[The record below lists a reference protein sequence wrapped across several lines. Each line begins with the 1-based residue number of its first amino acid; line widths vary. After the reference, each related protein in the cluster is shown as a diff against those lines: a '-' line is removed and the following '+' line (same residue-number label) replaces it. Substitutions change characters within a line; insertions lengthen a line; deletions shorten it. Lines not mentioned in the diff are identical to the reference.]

1 MSGISAGKRAY
12 TTHFKKE
19 AVILGIL
26 PGLLVFLSFS
36 VVPSILT
43 FFFSFTDIRQ
53 IPGRPWQFVGLANY
67 RELLFQSNSRDMLDS
82 LKRTFIFSF
91 SVTGFQ
97 TAFALLL
104 SILLTRKNLAGRNIF
119 RTIIFLPNILGV
131 TVTGLC
137 FKLFFSIDGPARKVL
152 GLFGKSSAFFG
163 DWNLALPLVIF
174 CQIWMSVGYEMVIFI
189 AGLQNIPEDLYEAA
203 RIDGASEWQ
212 IFWRVTLPLLWSTVM
227 VNVTLCVV
235 GSLSAFQII
244 LVTTQGS
251 PPSRTL
257 AMFVYRIAFGM
268 GGVDSGQS
276 NNVGR
281 QGLAAAMQMSLF
293 VFILVITVLSRYLMS
308 RKEEE

>member
-1 MSGISAGKRAY
+1 MSSIATGKKMY

-19 AVILGIL
+19 AIILGIL
-26 PGLLVFLSFS
+26 PGLVLFLSFS
-36 VVPSILT
+36 VIPSILT

-53 IPGRPWQFVGLANY
+53 IPGRPWQFVGLDNY
-67 RELLFQSNSRDMLDS
+67 REVLFQSNSRDMLDS
-82 LKRTFIFSF
+82 LKRTFIFSLA
-91 SVTGFQ
+91 VTGFQ

-104 SILLTRKNLAGRNIF
+104 SILLTRKNLAGKNIY
-119 RTIIFLPNILGV
+119 RTIIFLPNVLGV

-137 FKLFFSIDGPARKVL
+137 FKLLFSIDGPARILL

-174 CQIWMSVGYEMVIFI
+174 CQVWMYVGYEMVIFI
-189 AGLQNIPEDLYEAA
+189 AGLQNISEDLYEAA

-212 IFWRVTLPLLWSTVM
+212 IFYRVTIPLLWSTVM
-227 VNVTLCVV
+227 VNVTLCIV

-251 PPSRTL
+251 PPTRTL
-257 AMFVYRIAFGM
+257 AMFVYQTAFGV
-268 GGVDSGQS
+268 GGG
-276 NNVGR
+276 NNNTGR
-281 QGLAAAMQMSLF
+281 QGLAAAMQMLLF
-293 VFILVITVLSRYLMS
+293 VFILVITIFSRYLMS